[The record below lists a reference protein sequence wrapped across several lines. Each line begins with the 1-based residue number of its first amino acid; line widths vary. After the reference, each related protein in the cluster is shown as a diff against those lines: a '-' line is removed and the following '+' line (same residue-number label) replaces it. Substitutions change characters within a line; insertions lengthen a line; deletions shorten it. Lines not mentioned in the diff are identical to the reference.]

1 MIPELTQKVHAGLY
15 TCDEPILQ
23 MGKLGTMTLKKFV
36 LSTTLPT
43 HFQYIGHSP
52 DTCGRDRKWTPG
64 GLALERMRIREEKS
78 RHLGTSTHE
87 VLQEVIFRNKNTPL
101 LSLLSPGHIDL
112 RQDFCTRI
120 TFLSS
125 ESDSVDRLWKV
136 SRT

>member
-1 MIPELTQKVHAGLY
+1 LIPELTQKVHAGLY

-87 VLQEVIFRNKNTPL
+87 MAMCY
-101 LSLLSPGHIDL
+101 SPGDTEMKYVGECVWLQMTASI
-112 RQDFCTRI
+112 RNP
-120 TFLSS
+120 LSKS
-125 ESDSVDRLWKV
+125 GKLN
-136 SRT
+136 